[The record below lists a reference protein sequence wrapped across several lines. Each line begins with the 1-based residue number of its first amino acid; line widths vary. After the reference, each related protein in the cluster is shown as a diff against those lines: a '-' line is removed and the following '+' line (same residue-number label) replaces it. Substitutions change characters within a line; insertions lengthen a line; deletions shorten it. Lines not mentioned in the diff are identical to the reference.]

1 MRFCKVFSKV
11 QHVSNVLWAQTGV
24 CSSRRAGA
32 EDRQEGHLQQA
43 KMCRYSVKK
52 FVTDMSMVV
61 ASFTIEN
68 SIGFKDLQ
76 KR

>member
-32 EDRQEGHLQQA
+32 GGPARGTPA
-43 KMCRYSVKK
+43 TS
-52 FVTDMSMVV
+52 
-61 ASFTIEN
+61 
-68 SIGFKDLQ
+68 KDVQ
-76 KR
+76 I